1 MPKILQFI
9 KNKVKW
15 LGNESETFKIVY
27 LYRYISL
34 VITSLFYFIDIS
46 KHTLAVKAFIILCIV
61 VSSIILNTLYLKNQG
76 NSAKVILLVYMEI
89 ILNCF
94 ILIPSGGLSSPYVW
108 YALNTLLITSM
119 MFRKIF
125 CWLNLLVYL
134 SVATASSWLIVNKAN
149 TNLTV
154 LIHQNMNF
162 VLGFTLITL
171 AIQLLTRYL
180 KRMTRESEKL
190 KLMNECL
197 YDANTKIRESMNYIL
212 ELYQAVHLFTTMDD
226 RDELVRQIVKYTA
239 KITRVHH
246 AFFYSHSGDGGRFIG
261 NPDQA
266 DGFPNETERKA
277 LAQQLEL
284 AGLTEGIKT
293 AELFNKAYILVPIHS
308 SFKRYGLLAV
318 ETDKTVHRATEV
330 KEQLEF
336 LSELGAIVLERFELE
351 EVNEKLLVTQEQNR
365 IADEIHDSVLQRLFS
380 VSCGIFKLTRG
391 SSRLS
396 QAQIRDE
403 LEVMQRSLSNAM
415 GELRAAVYG
424 MSWKKRG
431 MNSFLLDINSY
442 IQETRDLN
450 HIAITC
456 DLTGDDTLLTLNE
469 KRAIYRIICEAVGNA
484 VHHGKA
490 DQIGVALK
498 MSKPETLLEI
508 TDNGIGFDPE
518 KVIQLNKGG
527 LGIQN
532 ICQLVQSMN
541 GKITFTSQADKG
553 TGIFISIPDQS
564 PQTRKDVAV

>member
-1 MPKILQFI
+1 MPKILRFLQ
-9 KNKVKW
+9 NKARW
-15 LGNESETFKIVY
+15 LVNESETIKIIY

-197 YDANTKIRESMNYIL
+197 YDANAKIRESMNYIM
-212 ELYQAVHLFTTMDD
+212 ELYQAVHLFTTMDN
-226 RDELVRQIVKYTA
+226 RDELVKQIVKYTA
-239 KITRVHH
+239 KITGMKHT
-246 AFFYSHSGDGGRFIG
+246 FFYCHSGDGGKFIG
-261 NPDQA
+261 NPDLP
-266 DGFPNETERKA
+266 DVFPYETEKIT
-277 LAQQLEL
+277 LEEQLVS
-284 AGLTEGIKT
+284 ARSIDDIKT
-293 AELFNKAYILVPIHS
+293 MEILNKAYILVPIRS
-308 SFKRYGLLAV
+308 SYKRYGLLAV
-318 ETDKTVHRATEV
+318 ETDKTIHGAAEL
-330 KEQLEF
+330 KEQLGF

-391 SSRLS
+391 VSRLS
-396 QAQIRDE
+396 QVQLKDE

-415 GELRAAVYG
+415 SELRAAVYG
-424 MSWKKRG
+424 MSLFYRTGHSKDACCRCG
-431 MNSFLLDINSY
+431 VFGSFAGNTNRCG
-442 IQETRDLN
+442 TRE
-450 HIAITC
+450 C
-456 DLTGDDTLLTLNE
+456 
-469 KRAIYRIICEAVGNA
+469 RPVGTVWNR
-484 VHHGKA
+484 
-490 DQIGVALK
+490 Q
-498 MSKPETLLEI
+498 
-508 TDNGIGFDPE
+508 
-518 KVIQLNKGG
+518 
-527 LGIQN
+527 
-532 ICQLVQSMN
+532 
-541 GKITFTSQADKG
+541 
-553 TGIFISIPDQS
+553 
-564 PQTRKDVAV
+564 